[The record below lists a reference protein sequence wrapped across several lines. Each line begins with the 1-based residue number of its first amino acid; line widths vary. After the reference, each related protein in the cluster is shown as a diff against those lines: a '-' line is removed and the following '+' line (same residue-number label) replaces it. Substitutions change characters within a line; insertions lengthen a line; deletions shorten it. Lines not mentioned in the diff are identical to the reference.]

1 MLKCDNKK
9 LVKYGLFVAII
20 YALLKMIPR
29 QQLSSNDNILI
40 VGILLFVMLIVDN
53 INCEPFADVDSV
65 YKLNQTKPAIE
76 PSPAPAPA
84 STSATTSAPTYAPA
98 PVYSPYI
105 PVSDNT
111 TPAPEPILDTIGLS
125 GDGSSTI
132 PKTTCDLQL
141 DQIKKD
147 FEKQIQ
153 ELKTELSVKGSAGT
167 ESSTVKYYNQ
177 LIRELRSNGILDDVD
192 VKNVTLKLNSK
203 LLTLD
208 EAITSLEKV
217 KEKGIVKDK
226 SVNSDF
232 VYNELPTE
240 FYAPLGKRIVSD
252 WENEYNLLDTTNW
265 QVPMQ
270 RPPVC
275 ISNEKCK
282 ICPKETSPGT
292 SLLKDWDSS
301 RKITDFNINKKW
313 ASNN

>member
-53 INCEPFADVDSV
+53 INCEPFADVDSL
-65 YKLNQTKPAIE
+65 YKINQTNSSANT
-76 PSPAPAPA
+76 S
-84 STSATTSAPTYAPA
+84 STTATSSTSAPTYAPA

-252 WENEYNLLDTTNW
+252 WENEYNLLDSTNW

>member
-9 LVKYGLFVAII
+9 LIKYGLFVAII

-29 QQLSSNDNILI
+29 QQLSSNDNVLV
-40 VGILLFVMLIVDN
+40 VGTLLFVMLIVDN
-53 INCEPFADVDSV
+53 INCEGFADVTNF
-65 YKLNQTKPAIE
+65 YKIDQP
-76 PSPAPAPA
+76 
-84 STSATTSAPTYAPA
+84 SAPSSNITYAPA
-98 PVYSPYI
+98 PVYLPYI
-105 PVSDNT
+105 SENG
-111 TPAPEPILDTIGLS
+111 APILDNA
-125 GDGSSTI
+125 GSATLDNTGSTNDNSSSI

-232 VYNELPTE
+232 VYNELPSE

-275 ISNEKCK
+275 IASEKCK